1 MPAASVLLCGEIEVT
16 ASIPLDTIYTADEA
30 AERLRL
36 TNRGVIKL
44 GKAYGL
50 CSRVGRDYLFSEQD
64 LLALWEVMREPAKQ
78 PKPPT
83 VKIAPI
89 GDLMKNHF
97 WRFAPSVAVDRR
109 EMAVLRFLSSQK
121 GARSRNQIKRAGPRT
136 VESFLKQGFAAERA
150 RDAQGDPMIVITD
163 AGREQIAKVD
173 RWIKERA
180 KHGKGAGGWDRLA
193 K

>member
-1 MPAASVLLCGEIEVT
+1 MTQA
-16 ASIPLDTIYTADEA
+16 PLDTIYTADEA

-50 CSRVGRDYLFSEQD
+50 CSRRGRDYLFSEAD
-64 LLALWEVMREPAKQ
+64 ILALWEVLREPPKQ

-83 VKIAPI
+83 VKVAPAR
-89 GDLMKNHF
+89 DF
-97 WRFAPSVAVDRR
+97 WKENFWLFDPSVAVDRR
-109 EMAVLRFLSSQK
+109 EMAVLRFLSTQR
-121 GARSRNQIKRAGPRT
+121 APRSRNQIKRAGPRT
-136 VESFLKQGFAAERA
+136 VESFLKQGFVVERA
-150 RDAQGDPMIVITD
+150 RDAQDDPMIVITD
-163 AGREQIAKVD
+163 EGREQIAKAD

-180 KHGKGAGGWDRLA
+180 KHGRGAGGWDRTVGG

>member
-1 MPAASVLLCGEIEVT
+1 MT

-36 TNRGVIKL
+36 TNRGVIRL
-44 GKAYGL
+44 GKAHGL

-78 PKPPT
+78 PKPQS
-83 VKIAPI
+83 VKVAPI
-89 GDLMKNHF
+89 GDWMKEKSWLF
-97 WRFAPSVAVDRR
+97 RPSISVNGR

-121 GARSRNQIKRAGPRT
+121 VPRSCKDINRAGPRT
-136 VESFLKQGFAAERA
+136 VESFLKQGFVEERA
-150 RDAQGDPMIVITD
+150 RSAQGDPMIVITD
-163 AGREQIAKVD
+163 QGREQIAKVD

>member
-1 MPAASVLLCGEIEVT
+1 MEPT
-16 ASIPLDTIYTADEA
+16 IPLDTIYTAVEA

-36 TNRGVIKL
+36 TNRGVIRL
-44 GKAYGL
+44 GKAHGL

-83 VKIAPI
+83 VKIAPM
-89 GDLMKNHF
+89 GDWIKEHS
-97 WRFAPSVAVDRR
+97 WRFRPSISVNGR

-121 GARSRNQIKRAGPRT
+121 VPRSCKDINRAGPRT
-136 VESFLKQGFAAERA
+136 VESFLKKGFVVERA
-150 RDAQGDPMIVITD
+150 RSAQGDPMIVITD
-163 AGREQIAKVD
+163 EGREEIAKVD

-180 KHGKGAGGWDRLA
+180 KHGKGAGGWDRST
-193 K
+193 

>member
-1 MPAASVLLCGEIEVT
+1 MEPT
-16 ASIPLDTIYTADEA
+16 IPLDTIYTADEA

-36 TNRGVIKL
+36 TNRAIIKI
-44 GKAYGL
+44 AREYGF
-50 CSRVGRDYLFSEQD
+50 CSRSGRDYLFSEQD

-83 VKIAPI
+83 VKVAPM
-89 GDLMKNHF
+89 GDWMKKNSWLF
-97 WRFAPSVAVDRR
+97 GLSLSVDRR
-109 EMAVLRFLSSQK
+109 EMAVLRFLSGQK
-121 GARSRNQIKRAGPRT
+121 APRSRNQIKRAGPRT
-136 VESFLKQGFAAERA
+136 VESFLKQGFAVERA

-163 AGREQIAKVD
+163 EGREQIAKAD

-180 KHGKGAGGWDRLA
+180 KHGKGSGGWDRLA